1 MSTTLLITATAAALA
16 IPAGALA
23 WRRRQVV
30 SVVEH
35 EAALVAL
42 PGRPTRVLEPGRHV
56 LWNPLA
62 EVTFFDLRST
72 PLALVG
78 QEVLTADGATVRLS
92 IAGRFKVTDPLAAF
106 STSSAWRDELHSALQ
121 LALREIV
128 AKSRLDSLLE
138 DRGALESPLLE
149 RAREL
154 LTVSGVELLS
164 ARLRDLSVSGDLK
177 RALADVQV
185 AKAEGA
191 ARLERARAESA
202 SLRSLANAAR
212 LLKDHEAL
220 LDLRVLSTAEAAAS
234 SGGHLTLDLS
244 AWKRSKSPNAN
255 DSAS

>member
-1 MSTTLLITATAAALA
+1 MSTTLLITATALA
-16 IPAGALA
+16 VGAGAIA
-23 WRRRQVV
+23 WRRRHVV

-42 PGRPTRVLEPGRHV
+42 PGRATRLLGPGRHV

-62 EVTFFDLRST
+62 ELTFFDLRST
-72 PLALVG
+72 PMALTG

-106 STSSAWRDELHSALQ
+106 STSTAWRDELHNAVQ

-138 DRGALESPLLE
+138 DRGALEAPLLE

-164 ARLRDLSVSGDLK
+164 ARLRDLSVTGDLK
-177 RALADVQV
+177 RALAEVQV
-185 AKAEGA
+185 ARAEGA

-212 LLKDHEAL
+212 LLKENEAL
-220 LDLRVLSTAEAAAS
+220 LDLRVLSTVEAAANS
-234 SGGHLTLDLS
+234 SGSLTLDLS
-244 AWKRSKSPNAN
+244 AWKRSKPPTDDN
-255 DSAS
+255 SAA